1 MCVTLALGGCATAP
15 LEQAGSLRSYDR
27 MSDANGLVTR
37 SKIRVNKK
45 DVLAAKT
52 IRIASTVFPARADV
66 PLTEKERRLVANAIS
81 RELCLRLSER
91 FRIVAADDDADLTV
105 QATVT
110 HAAPTSPTAAG
121 ASKALAIAKT
131 VALPGVPV
139 PVPRLPVGLGSLS
152 VEAEAHDFAGFEK
165 AAMVWARGANSIA
178 NSPRVANEGDAYD
191 LAADFGTDFAKLV
204 ATGEFSVRRRT
215 CAASYGQY
223 SRATRRRAQI
233 RRVRG
238 VRTVSGCDG
247 PCGAG
252 ARPAARLDG
261 FRRQGESRQQSCR
274 AAGARGVSR
283 ADAHA
288 MTWLRFQ
295 RPPS

>member
-15 LEQAGSLRSYDR
+15 LERAGSLRSYDR

-37 SKIRVNKK
+37 SQIRVNKK

-91 FRIVAADDDADLTV
+91 FRIVAGDDDADLTV

-110 HAAPTSPTAAG
+110 HATPTSPTASG
-121 ASKALAIAKT
+121 ASQALSIAKT

-152 VEAEAHDFAGFEK
+152 VEAEARDFAGFQK
-165 AAMVWARGANSIA
+165 AAMVWARSANSIA
-178 NSPRVANEGDAYD
+178 NSARVANEGDAYD
-191 LAADFGTDFAKLV
+191 LAADFGADFAKLV
-204 ATGEFSVRRRT
+204 TTGDSPFGGIPALPPIESIPVRFGGAPKYVACEAFGRFP
-215 CAASYGQY
+215 
-223 SRATRRRAQI
+223 
-233 RRVRG
+233 G
-238 VRTVSGCDG
+238 VTGF
-247 PCGAG
+247 AG
-252 ARPAARLDG
+252 EKLG
-261 FRRQGESRQQSCR
+261 
-274 AAGARGVSR
+274 
-283 ADAHA
+283 
-288 MTWLRFQ
+288 L
-295 RPPS
+295 PPSWTDSGAKDAPVAPPAPEVPSGQTLTQ